1 MSKTSARES
10 RMNKVQIMKL
20 FEKYQKEGFN
30 KRDSLDK
37 VIELLYSRSCYNM
50 ETSKIIKN
58 IKNKYSII
66 FDC

>member
-1 MSKTSARES
+1 
-10 RMNKVQIMKL
+10 MNKVQIMKL

-30 KRDSLDK
+30 KRDSLDR
-37 VIELLYSRSCYNM
+37 VIELLYSKNCYNM
-50 ETSKIIKN
+50 ETSKIVRN

>member
-1 MSKTSARES
+1 
-10 RMNKVQIMKL
+10 MNKVQIMKL

-37 VIELLYSRSCYNM
+37 VIELLYSRNYYNM
-50 ETSKIIKN
+50 ETSKIVRDL
-58 IKNKYSII
+58 KNKYNIT

>member
-1 MSKTSARES
+1 
-10 RMNKVQIMKL
+10 MNKVQIMKI

-37 VIELLYSRSCYNM
+37 VIELLYSRNCYSM
-50 ETSKIIKN
+50 ETSKIVRT
-58 IKNKYSII
+58 IKNKYSIT

>member
-1 MSKTSARES
+1 
-10 RMNKVQIMKL
+10 MKL

-37 VIELLYSRSCYNM
+37 VIELLYSRNCYNM
-50 ETSKIIKN
+50 ETSKIVRN